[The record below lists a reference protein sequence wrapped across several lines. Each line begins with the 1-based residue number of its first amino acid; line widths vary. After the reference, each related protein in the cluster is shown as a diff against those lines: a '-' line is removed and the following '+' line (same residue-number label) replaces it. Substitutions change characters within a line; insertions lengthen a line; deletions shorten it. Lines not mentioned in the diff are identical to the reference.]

1 MSEYESNTPMESA
14 YYEKETDKGNE
25 TPDSKKTALKYNQSN
40 EYEIKKI
47 DYAKC
52 WRIICFIEFTFYC
65 LNPIAQIILY
75 IINNNGGYTG
85 FLYFCMIFICGTFI
99 FSFISN
105 DEGIECKLLFIIII
119 TYLFWGSIDFLSK
132 DVIEKNEKYEKLIT
146 SIYCLKI
153 AEAANLF
160 LLVISI
166 CCLSVA
172 NGEPV
177 CCCNKS

>member
-1 MSEYESNTPMESA
+1 MYFGMILICGIA
-14 YYEKETDKGNE
+14 IY
-25 TPDSKKTALKYNQSN
+25 ALIENGG
-40 EYEIKKI
+40 
-47 DYAKC
+47 AKC
-52 WRIICFIEFTFYC
+52 KYLIGM
-65 LNPIAQIILY
+65 IIL
-75 IINNNGGYTG
+75 
-85 FLYFCMIFICGTFI
+85 
-99 FSFISN
+99 
-105 DEGIECKLLFIIII
+105 
-119 TYLFWGSIDFLSK
+119 YLFWGTVDFFCK
-132 DVIEKNEKYEKLIT
+132 DIEEKNEKYEKLIT